1 MTVGYVEVK
10 AETRWEPARRETW
23 KFLLVVALGV
33 LLFEWYIYNRRVY
46 L

>member
-1 MTVGYVEVK
+1 VQGESI
-10 AETRWEPARRETW
+10 REPARREAW
-23 KFLLVVALGV
+23 KLLLLLGLGV